1 MSTAFPRRRRPALVA
16 LALVLGLFALH
27 GLTHHGEQ
35 VPSVTTAAAGHGHG
49 AAAPAQA
56 PAEGPG
62 GGSHHDGP
70 GAVLLCATMILGA
83 AVLWLLRATG
93 RRGVRPLALLR
104 RPPPRAVRLPVGARA
119 HAPPD
124 RWALSVCR
132 C

>member
-1 MSTAFPRRRRPALVA
+1 MSTAVPRRRLRPALVA

-49 AAAPAQA
+49 AAPAQA
-56 PAEGPG
+56 PVEGPG
-62 GGSHHDGP
+62 EGSHHDGP
-70 GAVLLCATMILGA
+70 GAMMLCATMILGA
-83 AVLWLLRATG
+83 AVLWLVRAAG

-104 RPPPRAVRLPVGARA
+104 RPPPRSLRLPVGARA

-124 RWALSVCR
+124 RWALCVCR